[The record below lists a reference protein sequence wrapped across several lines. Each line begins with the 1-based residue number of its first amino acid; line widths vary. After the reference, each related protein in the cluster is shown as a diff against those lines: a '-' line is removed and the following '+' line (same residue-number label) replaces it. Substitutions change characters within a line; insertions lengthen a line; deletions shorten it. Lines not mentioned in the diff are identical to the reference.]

1 MTKDVLVK
9 ISGLH
14 AMEQDNDQIEVITA
28 GDYFLKNGKHYVVY
42 EEAVE
47 GFEENV
53 RNTVKI
59 SENKMEIRKQGAAMA
74 QMIFEKDKK
83 NLTRY
88 VTPLGEMLVEIT
100 TNQIDME
107 EEEDSLKVCV
117 NYALDINYQ
126 HVSDCKIL
134 LNISSREKAELKL
147 SES

>member
-14 AMEQDNDQIEVITA
+14 TMEQDNDQMEVITA

-88 VTPLGEMLVEIT
+88 VTPLGEMIVEVT
-100 TNQIDME
+100 TNRIEME

-134 LNISSREKAELKL
+134 LDIRSRKKAELKL

>member
-14 AMEQDNDQIEVITA
+14 AMEQDSDQIEVITA
-28 GDYFLKNGKHYVVY
+28 GDYFLKNGKHYVIY
-42 EEAVE
+42 EETVE

-59 SENKMEIRKQGAAMA
+59 SEDKMEIRKQGASMA
-74 QMIFEKDKK
+74 QMVFEKDKK

-88 VTPLGEMLVEIT
+88 VTPMGEMLVEIT
-100 TNQIDME
+100 TNQIEMK
-107 EEEDSLKVCV
+107 EEEDSLNVCV

-134 LNISSREKAELKL
+134 MNISSREKAELKL

>member
-59 SENKMEIRKQGAAMA
+59 SDNKMEIRKQGAAMA